1 MQICKTK
8 ADIRDL
14 CATFRAEGGTIGLV
28 TTMGYLHDGHIELVR
43 RAREANDRVIV
54 TIFVNPTQFGANE
67 DLSTYPADID
77 RDLAL
82 LRAEGVDA
90 VFNPSPDEMYVDG
103 NQTIV
108 ETTKLSRVLIG
119 KIRPGHFR
127 GVATIVT
134 KLFNICQA
142 DRAYFGEKDYQQLM
156 VINRMVADLDM
167 PVEIVGVPTV
177 REKDGL
183 AMSSRNVRLTAEDRA
198 AAPALYH
205 ALLEA
210 EEGLLAGPL
219 TAHSL
224 RKIISTHL
232 NAEPRAA
239 VQSIDIRDAETL
251 ASIRGVITRPVVA
264 LLVVRFGAVLLI
276 DQHVLTPSL
285 VKKD

>member
-8 ADIRDL
+8 ADIRAL
-14 CATFRAEGGTIGLV
+14 RATFRTEGGTVGLV

-43 RAREANDRVIV
+43 QARVANERVIV

-67 DLSTYPADID
+67 DLSSYPADIE

-82 LRAEGVDA
+82 LKAEGVDA
-90 VFNPSPDEMYVDG
+90 VFTPSPDEMYVDG

-119 KIRPGHFR
+119 KLRPGHFR
-127 GVATIVT
+127 GVTTIVT

-167 PVEIVGVPTV
+167 PIEIIGVPTV

-183 AMSSRNVRLTAEDRA
+183 AMSSRNVRLSPEDRA
-198 AAPALYH
+198 AAPVLSQSLFEVA
-205 ALLEA
+205 EA
-210 EEGLLAGPL
+210 CLTEPL
-219 TAHSL
+219 SAHSL
-224 RKIISTHL
+224 RKLIAARL
-232 NAEPRAA
+232 NAEPLAS

-251 ASIRGVITRPVVA
+251 APIRGVITRPAVA
-264 LLVVRFGAVLLI
+264 LLAVRFGAVLLI

-285 VKKD
+285 VKKA

>member
-8 ADIRDL
+8 ADIRAL
-14 CATFRAEGGTIGLV
+14 RVTYRTEGGSVGLV

-43 RAREANDRVIV
+43 QARAANDRVIV

-67 DLSTYPADID
+67 DLSSYPADLE

-82 LRAEGVDA
+82 LKSAGVDA
-90 VFNPSPDEMYVDG
+90 VFTPSPDEMYVDG

-134 KLFNICQA
+134 KLFNICQT

-167 PVEIVGVPTV
+167 PIEIIGVPTV

-183 AMSSRNVRLTAEDRA
+183 AMSSRNVRLTPEDRA
-198 AAPALYH
+198 AASVLSQSLFEAAEALT
-205 ALLEA
+205 A
-210 EEGLLAGPL
+210 PL
-219 TAHSL
+219 SAHSL
-224 RKIISTHL
+224 RKLITTRL
-232 NAEPRAA
+232 NSEPRAS
-239 VQSIDIRDAETL
+239 VQTVDIRDAETL
-251 ASIRGVITRPVVA
+251 APIRGVITRPAVA
-264 LLVVRFGAVLLI
+264 LLAVRFGAVLLI

-285 VKKD
+285 V

>member
-8 ADIRDL
+8 ANIRAL
-14 CATFRAEGGTIGLV
+14 RATYRTEGGSVGLV

-43 RAREANDRVIV
+43 QARAANDRVIV

-67 DLSTYPADID
+67 DLSSYPADLE

-82 LRAEGVDA
+82 LKAEGVDA
-90 VFNPSPDEMYVDG
+90 VFTPSPDEMYVAG

-119 KIRPGHFR
+119 KLRPGHFR

-167 PVEIVGVPTV
+167 PIEIIGVPTV

-183 AMSSRNVRLTAEDRA
+183 AMSSRNVRLTPEDRA
-198 AAPALYH
+198 AASVLSQSLFEAAEALT
-205 ALLEA
+205 A
-210 EEGLLAGPL
+210 PL
-219 TAHSL
+219 SAHSL
-224 RKIISTHL
+224 RKLITTRL
-232 NAEPRAA
+232 NAEPRAS
-239 VQSIDIRDAETL
+239 VQTVDIRDAETL
-251 ASIRGVITRPVVA
+251 APIRGVITRPAVA
-264 LLVVRFGAVLLI
+264 LLAVRFGAVLLI

-285 VKKD
+285 V